1 MKISTLIATIFV
13 AISLVQVQ
21 ARGASSGNPMDLI
34 CHQECAGVPTACFI
48 PDPDNCRKFYECQKD
63 LNKPVGWD
71 AIQMICPLLEM
82 FDTSLN
88 VCNYADLVDCG
99 TRPIN

>member
-1 MKISTLIATIFV
+1 MQISTLIATIFV

-34 CHQECAGVPTACFI
+34 CLQECPGVPTACFLL
-48 PDPDNCRKFYECQKD
+48 DPDNCRKYYECQKD
-63 LNKPVGWD
+63 FNKPAGWD
-71 AIQMICPLLEM
+71 AIRMTCPSFEM
-82 FDTSLN
+82 FDTSLK
-88 VCNYADLVDCG
+88 VCNYTDLVDCG